1 MLVNEAI
8 VHEAVLHSYNRSV
21 RNDEKEEI
29 IMGEMIKEKLN
40 GIDTEALK
48 QVMAQISKNPSLGK
62 LKFQVTTTWKGTTK
76 SETVVQGYELG
87 GQKVK
92 RVHTFVIDEPK
103 ELLGE
108 DTAANPQEYLMGAM
122 NACILNTYVIAA
134 AMKGIRLEKVEMETE
149 GELDLRGF
157 LGLDKSV
164 IPGYKELKYK
174 VRLKG
179 NGTREQYEEVH
190 KAVIAT
196 SPNYYNMSHAIK
208 LNTELIFE

>member
-1 MLVNEAI
+1 MV
-8 VHEAVLHSYNRSV
+8 
-21 RNDEKEEI
+21 EI
-29 IMGEMIKEKLN
+29 MQEKLN

-48 QVMAQISKNPSLGK
+48 QVIGQISKDPSLGK
-62 LKFQVTTTWKGTTK
+62 VKFQVTTTWKGATK
-76 SETVVQGYELG
+76 SETVVQGYVIS
-87 GQKVK
+87 GQEVK

-108 DTAANPQEYLMGAM
+108 DTSANPQEYLMGAM
-122 NACILNTYVIAA
+122 NACIMNTYVIAA

-157 LGLDKSV
+157 LGIDKNV

-179 NGTREQYEEVH
+179 NGTREQYEDIH
-190 KAVIAT
+190 KTVVAT
-196 SPNYYNMSHAIK
+196 SPNYYNISQVIK
-208 LNTELIFE
+208 LNTELIIE

>member
-1 MLVNEAI
+1 ME
-8 VHEAVLHSYNRSV
+8 
-21 RNDEKEEI
+21 
-29 IMGEMIKEKLN
+29 EMIREKLN

-48 QVMAQISKNPSLGK
+48 QVMEQVSKDPSVGK

-76 SETVVQGYELG
+76 SETVVQGYTIG
-87 GQKVK
+87 GQEVK
-92 RVHTFVIDEPK
+92 RVHTFAIDEPK

-108 DTAANPQEYLMGAM
+108 DAAANPQEYLMGAM

-157 LGLDKSV
+157 LGIDQSV
-164 IPGYKELKYK
+164 VPGYKELKYK

-179 NGTREQYEEVH
+179 NGTPEQYKEVH
-190 KAVIAT
+190 KTVIAT
-196 SPNYYNMSHAIK
+196 SPNYYTISHAVK

>member
-1 MLVNEAI
+1 
-8 VHEAVLHSYNRSV
+8 
-21 RNDEKEEI
+21 
-29 IMGEMIKEKLN
+29 MGEITKETLN

-48 QVMAQISKNPSLGK
+48 QVMGQISKDPSLGK
-62 LKFQVTTTWKGTTK
+62 LKFQVTTAWKGTTK
-76 SETVVQGYELG
+76 SETVVQGYEIG

-92 RVHTFVIDEPK
+92 RIHTFVIDEPT

-134 AMKGIRLEKVEMETE
+134 AMKGIKLERVEMETE

-157 LGLDKSV
+157 LGMDKNV

-179 NGTREQYEEVH
+179 NGTSEQYEEVH
-190 KAVIAT
+190 RTVVAT

-208 LNTELIFE
+208 LNAELIIE

>member
-1 MLVNEAI
+1 M
-8 VHEAVLHSYNRSV
+8 SV
-21 RNDEKEEI
+21 RSHQKEVA
-29 IMGEMIKEKLN
+29 MGETTKEKLN

-48 QVMAQISKNPSLGK
+48 QVMGQISKDPSLGK
-62 LKFQVTTTWKGTTK
+62 VKFDVTTTWKGTTK
-76 SETVVQGYELG
+76 SETVVQGYEIG

-92 RVHTFVIDEPK
+92 RVHTFVIDEPT

-108 DTAANPQEYLMGAM
+108 DTSANPQEYLMGAM

-134 AMKGIRLEKVEMETE
+134 AMKGIKLEKVEMEAE

-157 LGLDKSV
+157 LGIDKNV

-190 KAVIAT
+190 NAVIAT
-196 SPNYYNMSHAIK
+196 SPNYYNITHAIK
-208 LNTELIFE
+208 LNTELILE

>member
-1 MLVNEAI
+1 
-8 VHEAVLHSYNRSV
+8 
-21 RNDEKEEI
+21 
-29 IMGEMIKEKLN
+29 MGETTKEKLN

-48 QVMAQISKNPSLGK
+48 QVMGQISKDPSLGK
-62 LKFQVTTTWKGTTK
+62 LKFQVTTAWKGTTK
-76 SETVVQGYELG
+76 SETVVQGYEIG

-92 RVHTFVIDEPK
+92 RIHTFVIDEPT

-108 DTAANPQEYLMGAM
+108 DTAGNPQEYLMGAM

-134 AMKGIRLEKVEMETE
+134 AMKGIKLERVEMETE

-157 LGLDKSV
+157 LGMDKNV

-179 NGTREQYEEVH
+179 NGTSEQYEEVH
-190 KAVIAT
+190 RTVVAT

-208 LNTELIFE
+208 LNAELIIE

>member
-1 MLVNEAI
+1 
-8 VHEAVLHSYNRSV
+8 
-21 RNDEKEEI
+21 
-29 IMGEMIKEKLN
+29 MGETTKEKLN

-48 QVMAQISKNPSLGK
+48 QVMGQISKDPAVGK
-62 LKFQVTTTWKGTTK
+62 LRFQVTTTWKGTTK
-76 SETVVQGYELG
+76 SETVVQGYEIG

-92 RVHTFVIDEPK
+92 RIHTFVVDEPT

-122 NACILNTYVIAA
+122 NACIVNTYVIAA

-157 LGLDKSV
+157 LGMDKNI

-179 NGTREQYEEVH
+179 TGTREQYEEVH
-190 KAVIAT
+190 MAVVAT
-196 SPNYYNMSHAIK
+196 SPNYYNITHAIK
-208 LNTELIFE
+208 LNTELVLE

>member
-1 MLVNEAI
+1 MA
-8 VHEAVLHSYNRSV
+8 
-21 RNDEKEEI
+21 EI
-29 IMGEMIKEKLN
+29 TQEKLN
-40 GIDTEALK
+40 GIDTETLK
-48 QVMAQISKNPSLGK
+48 QVIGQISKNPSLGK
-62 LKFQVTTTWKGTTK
+62 VKFQVTTTWKGTTK
-76 SETVVQGYELG
+76 SETVVQGYEIS

-92 RVHTFVIDEPK
+92 RIHTFVIDEPK

-134 AMKGIRLEKVEMETE
+134 AMKGIRLEQVEMETE

-157 LGLDKSV
+157 LGIDKNV
-164 IPGYKELKYK
+164 IPGYSELKYR

-179 NGTREQYEEVH
+179 NGTREQYEEIH
-190 KAVIAT
+190 KTVAAT
-196 SPNYYNMSHAIK
+196 SPNYYNLSHAIK

>member
-1 MLVNEAI
+1 MKTVSRKI
-8 VHEAVLHSYNRSV
+8 GWSKIDSDR
-21 RNDEKEEI
+21 KEVA
-29 IMGEMIKEKLN
+29 MGEITKEKLN

-48 QVMAQISKNPSLGK
+48 QVMGEISKDHSVGK

-76 SETVVQGYELG
+76 SETVVQGYEIG

-92 RVHTFVIDEPK
+92 RVHTFVIDEPT

-122 NACILNTYVIAA
+122 NACIINTYVIAA

-157 LGLDKSV
+157 LGMDKNV
-164 IPGYKELKYK
+164 IPGYQELKYK

-190 KAVIAT
+190 KTVVAT
-196 SPNYYNMSHAIK
+196 SPNYYNISHAIK
-208 LNTELIFE
+208 LNTELILEERG

>member
-1 MLVNEAI
+1 
-8 VHEAVLHSYNRSV
+8 
-21 RNDEKEEI
+21 
-29 IMGEMIKEKLN
+29 MGEITKEKLN

-48 QVMAQISKNPSLGK
+48 QVMRQISEDASLGK
-62 LKFQVTTTWKGTTK
+62 VKFQVTTTWKGTTK
-76 SETVVQGYELG
+76 SETVVQGYEIN

-92 RVHTFVIDEPK
+92 RVHTFVIDEPE

-108 DTAANPQEYLMGAM
+108 DTSANPQEYLMGAL

-157 LGLDKSV
+157 LGIDKNV
-164 IPGYKELKYK
+164 IPGYSELKYK

-179 NGTREQYEEVH
+179 NGTREQYEEIH
-190 KAVIAT
+190 KAVLAT
-196 SPNYYNMSHAIK
+196 SPNYYNISHAIK

>member
-1 MLVNEAI
+1 MCLKNK
-8 VHEAVLHSYNRSV
+8 N
-21 RNDEKEEI
+21 KEV
-29 IMGEMIKEKLN
+29 IMGEITKEKLN

-48 QVMAQISKNPSLGK
+48 QVMGQVSKDPSLGRV
-62 LKFQVTTTWKGTTK
+62 KFQVTTTWKGTTK
-76 SETVVQGYELG
+76 SETVVQGYEIG

-92 RVHTFVIDEPK
+92 RRHSFVIDEPK

-108 DTAANPQEYLMGAM
+108 DTSANPQEYLMGAM

-134 AMKGIRLEKVEMETE
+134 AMKGIKLEKVEMETE

-157 LGLDKSV
+157 LGIDKNV

-179 NGTREQYEEVH
+179 NGTQEQYEEVH
-190 KAVIAT
+190 KTVVAT
-196 SPNYYNMSHAIK
+196 SPNYYNISRAIE

>member
-1 MLVNEAI
+1 
-8 VHEAVLHSYNRSV
+8 
-21 RNDEKEEI
+21 
-29 IMGEMIKEKLN
+29 MGEMIKEKLN
-40 GIDTEALK
+40 GIDTETLK
-48 QVMAQISKNPSLGK
+48 QVMGQISKDPSLGK
-62 LKFQVTTTWKGTTK
+62 LKFQVTSTWKGTTK
-76 SETVVQGYELG
+76 SETVVQGYEIG
-87 GQKVK
+87 GQNVK
-92 RVHTFVIDEPK
+92 RVHTFAIDEPK

-108 DTAANPQEYLMGAM
+108 DTSANPQEYLMGAM

-157 LGLDKSV
+157 LGIDKNV

-190 KAVIAT
+190 KTVMAT
-196 SPNYYNMSHAIK
+196 SPNYYNLSHAIK
-208 LNTELIFE
+208 LKTELILE

>member
-1 MLVNEAI
+1 
-8 VHEAVLHSYNRSV
+8 
-21 RNDEKEEI
+21 
-29 IMGEMIKEKLN
+29 MGKMIKEKLN

-48 QVMAQISKNPSLGK
+48 QVIGQVSKDPSLGK

-76 SETVVQGYELG
+76 SETVVQGYEIG

-92 RVHTFVIDEPK
+92 RLHTFVIDEPK

-108 DTAANPQEYLMGAM
+108 DTSANPQEYLMGAM
-122 NACILNTYVIAA
+122 NACIINTYVIAA
-134 AMKGIRLEKVEMETE
+134 AMKGIKLEKVEMETK

-157 LGLDKSV
+157 LGIDKNV
-164 IPGYKELKYK
+164 IPGYKELKYR

-190 KAVIAT
+190 KTVVAT

-208 LNTELIFE
+208 LNTELIVE

>member
-1 MLVNEAI
+1 M
-8 VHEAVLHSYNRSV
+8 SV
-21 RNDEKEEI
+21 RSHQKEVA
-29 IMGEMIKEKLN
+29 MGETTKEKLN

-48 QVMAQISKNPSLGK
+48 QVMGQISKDPSLGK
-62 LKFQVTTTWKGTTK
+62 VKFDVTTTWKGTTK
-76 SETVVQGYELG
+76 SETVVQGYEIG

-92 RVHTFVIDEPK
+92 RVHTFVIDEPT

-108 DTAANPQEYLMGAM
+108 DTSANPQEYLMGAM

-134 AMKGIRLEKVEMETE
+134 AMKGIKLEKVEMEAE

-157 LGLDKSV
+157 LGIDKNV

-190 KAVIAT
+190 NAVIAT
-196 SPNYYNMSHAIK
+196 SPNYYNITHAIK